1 VGDKRKPQ
9 KPFILSREYNFT
21 VIVERKLLGFLSPSF
36 LRSSGHGY
44 GHLGLIGHG
53 LCFKASSNDNRLAPF
68 PPKNLSG
75 PLQNLTLQH
84 FREVFCDIII
94 TKFENRFARW

>member
-1 VGDKRKPQ
+1 
-9 KPFILSREYNFT
+9 LET
-21 VIVERKLLGFLSPSF
+21 LLGFLSPSF

-68 PPKNLSG
+68 SPKNLSG

-84 FREVFCDIII
+84 FRRVS
-94 TKFENRFARW
+94 FATSSSSLKTDLQDGQVL